1 MGEESVCPVCVCL
14 SVHLQVQLF
23 SRPCP
28 TSHPSQ
34 GGVNIILIFISCVCV
49 CVCVCVRAHTH
60 TRAPVQSLS
69 RVRLFATTWTD
80 CTPPV
85 SSVHGIFQARILD
98 WAAISYSR
106 ESPQARDGSCDAG
119 VFCIGRQ
126 ILYHCATWETP
137 IPSLLAANVMAG
149 TESNYISVVGRC
161 SLVSKPFILL

>member
-1 MGEESVCPVCVCL
+1 MCVCL
-14 SVHLQVQLF
+14 SISRSNCSLVPAQPLIPARAGSILSLF
-23 SRPCP
+23 LYR
-28 TSHPSQ
+28 
-34 GGVNIILIFISCVCV
+34 VCV
-49 CVCVCVRAHTH
+49 YARAR

-126 ILYHCATWETP
+126 ILYHCATWEAP